1 MITLQPAFSIVYAC
15 SSLRRRPIGFATAMF
30 SSAARSTM
38 AWRWRVMSEGQG
50 RAREQ
55 IAHAQDNI
63 CQRGSQ
69 RGERQGKTK
78 VTKHAGPT
86 ACRGNEITGMLKLRQ
101 RYRAVGQHAE
111 IMGGAAIKKNAVRGK
126 QRDLQATQRR
136 NNHVT
141 TSRGA
146 QDTHRNTNRSKSR
159 GWMHAV

>member
-78 VTKHAGPT
+78 VTKHAGST

-101 RYRAVGQHAE
+101 RYSTQKLWAGQQL
-111 IMGGAAIKKNAVRGK
+111 KKNAVRGK

-146 QDTHRNTNRSKSR
+146 QGTHRNTNRSKSR